1 MKTRSVL
8 LGMAVVALGFT
19 SCKSDEEKQ
28 AEKTVDTYSMYVDSV
43 SNVAEADAKANWE
56 AIEAEYA
63 QKTSDAEAALANM
76 KDKVKSEEKVNA
88 SKAKYEEMKAK
99 YQAALDEDMKAN
111 AAASDPK
118 AKLRAD
124 LFGEGNMGDDMNFDW
139 INKDNIL
146 RVYNDFNNAYD
157 KNHGDYTREDYD
169 EVKAMYEALD
179 ARKNTVEKEGLSS
192 GDNAKIAEIKLK
204 FAPKFK
210 LDRMGAKGS
219 ENKDAKDEAK

>member
-8 LGMAVVALGFT
+8 LGMAVVALSFT

-28 AEKTVDTYSMYVDSV
+28 AEKTVDTYTVYVDSV

-63 QKTSDAEAALANM
+63 QRTSDAEAALANM
-76 KDKVKSEEKVNA
+76 KDKAKAEEKVNA

-99 YQAALDEDMKAN
+99 YQAALEEDMQAN

-118 AKLRAD
+118 AKLRDA
-124 LFGEGNMGDDMNFDW
+124 LFGAGKLGDDMNFDW
-139 INKDNIL
+139 VNKDNIL
-146 RVYNDFNNAYD
+146 TVYNDFNNAYD

-192 GDNAKIAEIKLK
+192 ADNAKIAELKLK

-210 LDRMGAKGS
+210 LDRISAKS
-219 ENKDAKDEAK
+219 AENQHAKKDAE